1 MRKPE
6 SILSIFLGNLFFLGC
21 LISLPVWYWAD
32 YMYNVGMDVNLE
44 RVIPLTLGFIL
55 ITAMFFTWITWKVTK
70 GKF

>member
-6 SILSIFLGNLFFLGC
+6 SLLSMFLGNLFFSGL

-32 YMYNVGMDVNLE
+32 HMYNVGMDIDLE

-55 ITAMFFTWITWKVTK
+55 LTTMLFTWITWKVTK